1 MTSQAEL
8 EAPTVAV
15 AAVGDIHV
23 GEDSVLPDLDD
34 VGERADLLLLAGDLT
49 RCGESSEA
57 TRLAALLRDV
67 AIPVV
72 AVLGNHD
79 HHAEQPD
86 ALVATLEDAGVTVL
100 EQSATTVEI
109 RGLTVGVAGAKGFAG
124 GMADFGVSAFGEPEM
139 KAFAAH
145 GGVASDGV
153 AAALAGLD
161 TDVRLVLLHYS
172 PILATL
178 QGERAEILAFMGDY
192 RLAEAID
199 AHGADLVLHG
209 HAHHG
214 RERGR
219 TPGGIPVR
227 NVAWPVIRSPYRV
240 YDVPVGVGWSAAAA
254 VGAGRRFSA

>member
-1 MTSQAEL
+1 MTTQAEL

-15 AAVGDIHV
+15 AAVGDVHV
-23 GEDSVLPDLDD
+23 GEDSVLPDLGD
-34 VGERADLLLLAGDLT
+34 VGDRADVLLLAGDLT
-49 RCGESSEA
+49 RCGEPRESA
-57 TRLAALLRDV
+57 RLAAMLGDV
-67 AIPVV
+67 EIPVV

-79 HHAEQPD
+79 HHAEQPE
-86 ALVATLEDAGVTVL
+86 ALRAELEAVGVTVL
-100 EQSATTVEI
+100 EQSATTIEV
-109 RGLTVGVAGAKGFAG
+109 RGLTVGIAGAKGFAG

-145 GGVASDGV
+145 GGEASEGV
-153 AAALAGLD
+153 AKALAGLA

-192 RLAEAID
+192 RLAEAVD
-199 AHGADLVLHG
+199 AQGADLIVHG

-240 YDVPVGVGWSAAAA
+240 YDVPVGPGWAQAGVERRARYSA
-254 VGAGRRFSA
+254 

>member
-1 MTSQAEL
+1 MTSQADL
-8 EAPTVAV
+8 EAPTVGV

-23 GEDSVLPDLDD
+23 GEDSVLPDLSD
-34 VGERADLLLLAGDLT
+34 VSDRADLLLLAGDLT
-49 RCGESSEA
+49 RCGEAKEA
-57 TRLAALLRDV
+57 SRLATLLGAV
-67 AIPVV
+67 EIPVI

-79 HHAEQPD
+79 HHAEEPD
-86 ALVATLEDAGVTVL
+86 ALRKELESVGVTVL
-100 EQSATTVEI
+100 EQSSTTIEV

-145 GGVASDGV
+145 GEAASEGL
-153 AAALAGLD
+153 ATALAGLD
-161 TDVRLVLLHYS
+161 ADVRLVLLHYS

-178 QGERAEILAFMGDY
+178 QGERPEILAFMGDY

-199 AHGADLVLHG
+199 AHGADLIVHG

-240 YDVPVGVGWSAAAA
+240 YDVPLGRGWSHAT
-254 VGAGRRFSA
+254 VGARQRFSA